1 MLDVI
6 LLGGGIGFFI
16 LTIRYAAACERM

>member
-1 MLDVI
+1 MLDAI

-16 LTIRYAAACERM
+16 LTILYAAACERM